1 MGVHFEAQNPITGES
16 LPLTGQEML
25 YGLNINTGEKFSQT
39 LAWLLDQ
46 INDERI
52 NDGEEYWYFSSQG
65 RDLAWDELKDDGFFE
80 AETSFETD
88 WERGQHDPTADVVDI
103 TADPIRN
110 RVYVTVRFYTKK
122 GLSSYDIIYSGDLKQ
137 SGAADLVLSSETAYS
152 MIEYQDD
159 HCLKR
164 IVEQLI
170 EPMFPNK
177 KFWSGTSWNINDKG
191 DMVLTV
197 YPDGDP
203 NKQRLEPFAHFTFSR
218 QGMAEAL
225 KAVGYENPESW
236 GAESYTNPITGQPN
250 FVLISEHI
258 RDGEYERYEYF
269 VIDAESEAKMSD
281 KEILEWQYGEGSVD
295 ESGYGDNQFWVHG
308 ERLHEIEAQPISF
321 SDALVLERL
330 RIASRNYPYQDLDRK
345 EAEDDY
351 VCQCGSHELRY
362 VEYDNPEGNGF
373 FCMNC
378 GLSPCGIRDTD
389 NKPCTCDLDEFFH
402 RSKSYDAETSENS
415 EKTLVAI
422 DLIHESAEYCDYF
435 IIPTAKLSGFDEQE
449 IVSYFY
455 DLHEEDWDE
464 DGTSFSSFMS
474 FPTEVSSVMTWSITP
489 EEEKVLNKFGIR
501 QSYKSI

>member
-1 MGVHFEAQNPITGES
+1 MGVHFEAKNPLTGEH
-16 LPLTGQEML
+16 LPLTGQEKV
-25 YGLNINTGEKFSQT
+25 YGININNGEKFEET

-52 NDGEEYWYFSSQG
+52 NDAEEYWYFSPQI
-65 RDLAWDELKDDGFFE
+65 RDTAWQELKDDGFFE
-80 AETSFETD
+80 SEKFEATD
-88 WERGQHDPTADVVDI
+88 WQRGQHDPTADVVDI

-110 RVYVTVRFYTKK
+110 RVYVTVRFYTKG
-122 GLSSYDIIYSGDLKQ
+122 GLSSHDVIYTGDLKQ
-137 SGAADLVLSSETAYS
+137 SGAADLVLSSES
-152 MIEYQDD
+152 
-159 HCLKR
+159 
-164 IVEQLI
+164 
-170 EPMFPNK
+170 
-177 KFWSGTSWNINDKG
+177 
-191 DMVLTV
+191 
-197 YPDGDP
+197 
-203 NKQRLEPFAHFTFSR
+203 
-218 QGMAEAL
+218 
-225 KAVGYENPESW
+225 
-236 GAESYTNPITGQPN
+236 ESYVNPITGEPN
-250 FVLISEHI
+250 FVLVTEHI
-258 RDGEYERYEYF
+258 RDGEYERYEHF

-295 ESGYGDNQFWVHG
+295 EDGYDDSIFWVHG
-308 ERLHEIEAQPISF
+308 ERLHSLEFQPISL

-330 RIASRNYPYQDLDRK
+330 RVASRNYPYQDLSRK

-402 RSKSYDAETSENS
+402 RSKSYDAETSET
-415 EKTLVAI
+415 EVQKTLVAI

-435 IIPTAKLSGFDEQE
+435 IIPTTKLSGFDEQE

-455 DLHEEDWDE
+455 DLDEEDWDE

-501 QSYKSI
+501 QSYKRI

>member
-1 MGVHFEAQNPITGES
+1 MGVHFEAQNPLTGES

-25 YGLNINTGEKFSQT
+25 YGLNINTGEKFSQS

-52 NDGEEYWYFSSQG
+52 NDGEEYWYFSRRL
-65 RDLAWDELKDDGFFE
+65 RDVAWDELKDDGFFE
-80 AETSFETD
+80 AESFETD
-88 WERGQHDPTADVVDI
+88 WERGKYDPTADVVDI

-110 RVYVTVRFYTKK
+110 RVYVTVRFYTKG
-122 GLSSYDIIYSGDLKQ
+122 GLSSHDVIYTGDLKK
-137 SGAADLVLSSETAYS
+137 SGAADLVLDS
-152 MIEYQDD
+152 
-159 HCLKR
+159 
-164 IVEQLI
+164 
-170 EPMFPNK
+170 
-177 KFWSGTSWNINDKG
+177 
-191 DMVLTV
+191 
-197 YPDGDP
+197 
-203 NKQRLEPFAHFTFSR
+203 
-218 QGMAEAL
+218 
-225 KAVGYENPESW
+225 
-236 GAESYTNPITGQPN
+236 ESYTNPITGQPN

-295 ESGYGDNQFWVHG
+295 ESGYGDNEFWVHG
-308 ERLHEIEAQPISF
+308 ERLHEIEAQPISL

-345 EAEDDY
+345 EAE
-351 VCQCGSHELRY
+351 
-362 VEYDNPEGNGF
+362 
-373 FCMNC
+373 
-378 GLSPCGIRDTD
+378 
-389 NKPCTCDLDEFFH
+389 
-402 RSKSYDAETSENS
+402 TSET
-415 EKTLVAI
+415 EVQKTLVAI

-435 IIPTAKLSGFDEQE
+435 IIPTKKLSGFDEQE

-455 DLHEEDWDE
+455 NLHEEDWDE

-501 QSYKSI
+501 QSFKYI